1 VQPEQ
6 PTSLRTFLILWIGQM
21 TSILGSE
28 MTNFAITIWAWQ
40 IAGQATPLSLI
51 FFFTYTPKLIAAS
64 FAGLLVDRWN
74 RKQLMM
80 GGDTAAG
87 ISTIAILLL
96 LLTGRLE
103 IWHFYITAA
112 INGLFGYIQSLA
124 FSASMSAIVPPRHYT
139 RATAMSSYVTY
150 FGSYIMAPALAG
162 VFYYAIGLS
171 GILAIDLVTFV
182 IAVGTTYIVHIP
194 QPRQSEVGHQS
205 TQSIWQALTFGFRY
219 LWKRPSLLAI
229 LIFWL
234 SFHLFDGATLAIF
247 PAMVLARSN
256 NDAAVLASVQF
267 AIGIGGL
274 VGATGLSVWG
284 GPKRRIHGLLFG
296 TALMSLGKIIFGLG
310 RVAWHW
316 MTAGFLAAFVSPAID
331 SSNQA
336 IWLSK
341 VEPDVQGRVFAS
353 RYLIAQ
359 VTTPLGLAIAGPLA
373 DYFFEPA
380 MLPGGSIAG
389 IFGGLFGTGDG
400 AGMALQYSLFSC
412 CSMLIGFGG
421 YAFPV
426 LRDVESLVPDHH
438 S

>member
-1 VQPEQ
+1 LQPEQ

-51 FFFTYTPKLIAAS
+51 FFFTYTPKLVAAS

-150 FGSYIMAPALAG
+150 FGSYIMAPA
-162 VFYYAIGLS
+162 
-171 GILAIDLVTFV
+171 
-182 IAVGTTYIVHIP
+182 
-194 QPRQSEVGHQS
+194 
-205 TQSIWQALTFGFRY
+205 
-219 LWKRPSLLAI
+219 
-229 LIFWL
+229 
-234 SFHLFDGATLAIF
+234 
-247 PAMVLARSN
+247 

-380 MLPGGSIAG
+380 MMPGGSMAG
-389 IFGGLFGTGDG
+389 IFGGLFGTGNG

-438 S
+438 A